1 MGDRPLKKCIHCSTR
16 FKPARAFQKYCGAKC
31 RRRVE
36 HLRYVEKYPEEKK
49 KRMDNLMQWKK
60 AHPLRAVRVKKRFFN
75 TKGLPTWLIGA

>member
-1 MGDRPLKKCIHCSTR
+1 MGKGQVKFCQACNKS
-16 FKPARAFQKYCGAKC
+16 FKPARSFQKFCSAKC

-49 KRMDNLMQWKK
+49 RRMDNLMAWKK
-60 AHPLRAVRVKKRFFN
+60 AHPLRSIRVKKRFFN